1 MKILFT
7 YLKPFKWLIVLVLV
21 LSAMNTGFS
30 LFDPIIFGK
39 LVTLSNEYLKNT
51 AEYTSSRFF
60 TQRYNSVLWLLLASI
75 GVAGATSVGLT
86 VLASSG
92 RSSCSG
98 IVKK

>member
-1 MKILFT
+1 MKILFA

-39 LVTLSNEYLKNT
+39 LVTLSNDYLKNP

-75 GVAGATSVGLT
+75 GVAMVSRIAKNFQLGF
-86 VLASSG
+86 
-92 RSSCSG
+92 
-98 IVKK
+98 I